1 MLVLDF
7 ETIKG
12 MNIPEKEVYDWCNE
26 AWRMKDRCVLPVK
39 SKMWEGGWDGIL
51 QCRVLSPNMISQG

>member
-12 MNIPEKEVYDWCNE
+12 MNIPEKEVYDWCDE

-39 SKMWEGGWDGIL
+39 SKMWEGGGRTVYYNAVCYTRI
-51 QCRVLSPNMISQG
+51 